1 MGWDRVWTLAL
12 VQFGAE
18 DIEIR
23 ILIGLGMAF
32 LTLMIVEG
40 LRASFRL
47 RPPRLPSVP
56 QPPVMQRSFAS
67 SPAAGAKSAAKSPPQ
82 PLRARTVIART
93 TPRPVRPAA
102 SRHQPVKPGIRR
114 SHTVARK
121 PNLTEEA
128 LPYSPLSPNR

>member
-40 LRASFRL
+40 VRASFRL
-47 RPPRLPSVP
+47 RAPKLLPE
-56 QPPVMQRSFAS
+56 PPVMQRSFA
-67 SPAAGAKSAAKSPPQ
+67 PAATLGPATKVASQ
-82 PLRARTVIART
+82 PLRARTVVTRAI
-93 TPRPVRPAA
+93 PKPVKAA
-102 SRHQPVKPGIRR
+102 VSRHQPAKPRIRR
-114 SHTVARK
+114 RHAVAHK
-121 PNLTEEA
+121 PIFTEEA
-128 LPYSPLSPNR
+128 APYSPLSPNC

>member
-47 RPPRLPSVP
+47 RAPKLRSMPEPPQL
-56 QPPVMQRSFAS
+56 QRSFA
-67 SPAAGAKSAAKSPPQ
+67 PATALETATKVASQ
-82 PLRARTVIART
+82 PLRARTVLTRAIPKPAR
-93 TPRPVRPAA
+93 AA
-102 SRHQPVKPGIRR
+102 VSRHKPVKPQIHRR
-114 SHTVARK
+114 HAVAHK
-121 PNLTEEA
+121 PIFSEGEA
-128 LPYSPLSPNR
+128 PYSPLSPNC